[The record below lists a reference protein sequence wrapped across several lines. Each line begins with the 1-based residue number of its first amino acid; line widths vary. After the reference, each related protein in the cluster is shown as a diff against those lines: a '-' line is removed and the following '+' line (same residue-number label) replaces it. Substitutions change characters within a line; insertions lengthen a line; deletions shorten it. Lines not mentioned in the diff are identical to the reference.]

1 MSRIRRAVENDL
13 VAIHP
18 LLEQLGPAGAER
30 RRAIWRVTLAQD
42 GYAAW
47 IAEADDHAAGFIDVY
62 VFQDISHGAKI
73 GLVNNL
79 VVDARFRRR
88 GLGDGLL
95 KEAIAYCREH
105 SAVELHVWTEPD
117 NVPAL
122 RLYEGTGFARRAVL
136 LELKM

>member
-1 MSRIRRAVENDL
+1 MSRIRRAVESDL
-13 VAIHP
+13 QAVHR
-18 LLEQLGPAGAER
+18 LVEQLGPAALER
-30 RRAIWRVTLAQD
+30 RQAMWQETLAQD

-47 IAEADDHAAGFIDVY
+47 IAEADDRAAGFIDVY

-105 SAVELHVWTEPD
+105 RAVELHVWTEPD

-122 RLYEGTGFARRAVL
+122 RLYGGTGFARRAVL